1 MDDERPSSAPP
12 GAQVGDNAPLVVNLQ
27 IVSPSAGVGNP
38 RFPDLP
44 ATTTVQQLKE
54 KIRELLPSRPA
65 DDHQRLIHRGRLL
78 ARDTDTLEDVFGEE
92 SVGFSLATAGFPT
105 RR

>member
-12 GAQVGDNAPLVVNLQ
+12 GAHADDEPLAVNLQ

-38 RFPDLP
+38 RFPGLP

-78 ARDTDTLEDVFGEE
+78 SRDTDTLQDIFGEE
-92 SVGFSLATAGFPT
+92 SVGFSLYSVGLSTG
-105 RR
+105 R